1 MFTAG
6 AIDRRQ
12 ITSDRTLETAWQV
25 KKGITWLNLPTILR
39 KYFFTRFFARHPEQQ
54 ALFFQ
59 PRVSCGAMVNEI
71 LDSLLGLAAHEGW
84 VNSSIHN
91 LVIAHRCYGDFPPSL
106 YAELLDV
113 FVDTLADL
121 AGERWNAGY
130 DAAWRQ
136 LAAEL
141 HKLIV
146 SAH

>member
-1 MFTAG
+1 MAELVNHTAEILEQSLCAVAETG
-6 AIDRRQ
+6 ED
-12 ITSDRTLETAWQV
+12 IT
-25 KKGITWLNLPTILR
+25 PH
-39 KYFFTRFFARHPEQQ
+39 FFTRFFARHPEQQ

-71 LDSLLGLAAHEGW
+71 LDSLLGLGAHEGW